1 MNKAFFWIFFLLF
14 CFGSSAY
21 AQHPIDN
28 IVELLNH
35 RELTTAK
42 KLLSEN
48 LVHNAEDMDSR
59 LLLGSLTDYFGDS
72 EDAIK
77 IWSEGLR
84 NTEDDYPFYLNI
96 GEIRFR
102 QGIKGMNVKFRKG
115 KVELLNQADSAK
127 DADYKFSMLK
137 LASEAFEKAHILHP
151 YEDEPLIHL
160 GKLHDHLKNYDKS
173 MVFWAKLTE
182 MYPSHEEYWVRL
194 GNAALNLH
202 HYDKAIFS
210 FNHALELN
218 PNYSPAYDGLSDY
231 WLALGNIEQAE
242 LATQQ
247 GAFYNWLPSFCE
259 MEYSKEN
266 YRIYELI
273 NFGGEKMDSK
283 GKEKA
288 VRSLLQD
295 KSPTSTKFLATV
307 CYYHEVHG
315 ELEKAIVR
323 ELVKRDK
330 FSLYMLIALA
340 RHTEYLCTIDHVL
353 KELMQVR
360 PAGMLDLLVELLEK
374 DQLEEET
381 IRIAEYMGELG
392 NEQAVLPLI
401 DLLNPTFQ
409 SSLENGHLGE
419 IKARQRA
426 ALALANFPNAY
437 VIKTLESGL
446 GNPEIS
452 AYCAAS
458 LYKIT
463 LDEKYLKVVALK
475 RKEPTIAFFL
485 KKIETKE
492 AQKLAKKLD

>member
-1 MNKAFFWIFFLLF
+1 MNKAFFRIFFLLL

-21 AQHPIDN
+21 SQHSIDN

-35 RELTTAK
+35 RELTTAR

-48 LVHNAEDMDSR
+48 LVYNAEDMDSR

-115 KVELLNQADSAK
+115 RIELLNQADSTK

-137 LASEAFEKAHILHP
+137 LASEAFEKAHSLHP

-160 GKLHDHLKNYDKS
+160 GKLYDHLRNYEKS
-173 MVFWAKLTE
+173 IIFWSKLTE
-182 MYPSHEEYWVRL
+182 MYTSHEEYWVKL
-194 GNAALNLH
+194 GNAALNLRN
-202 HYDKAIFS
+202 YDKAFFS
-210 FNHALELN
+210 FNHAIELN
-218 PNYSPAYDGLSDY
+218 PYYSPAYDGLSDY
-231 WLALGNIEQAE
+231 WLALENIEQAE
-242 LATQQ
+242 LATQK
-247 GAFYNWLPSFCE
+247 GAFYSWLPAFCT

-273 NFGGEKMDSK
+273 NFGGNKWDSK
-283 GKEKA
+283 GKEKT

-295 KSPTSTKFLATV
+295 KSQTSTKFLATV

-315 ELEKAIVR
+315 ELEKAIMK
-323 ELVKRDK
+323 ELAKRDK
-330 FSLYMLIALA
+330 FSLYMLMTLA
-340 RHTEYLCTIDHVL
+340 RHTEYLCTIDHAL
-353 KELMQVR
+353 KELIQVR

-381 IRIAEYMGELG
+381 IHIAEYMGELG

-401 DLLNPTFQ
+401 ALLNPTFH
-409 SSLENGHLGE
+409 SSKENSHLGE

-426 ALALANFPNAY
+426 ALALANFPHAHI
-437 VIKTLESGL
+437 IKVLENGL
-446 GNPEIS
+446 GNPDIN
-452 AYCAAS
+452 AFCAAS

-463 LDEKYLKVVALK
+463 LDEKYLKVIALK

-485 KKIETKE
+485 RKIQTKE